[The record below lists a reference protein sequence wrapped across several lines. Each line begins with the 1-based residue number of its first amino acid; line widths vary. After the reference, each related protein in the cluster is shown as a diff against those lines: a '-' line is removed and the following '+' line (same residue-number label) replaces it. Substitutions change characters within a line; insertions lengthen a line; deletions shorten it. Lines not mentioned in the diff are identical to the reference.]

1 MLRLDGVSVAIGPVG
16 ILRSVTMEVGAGQF
30 AGLIGRNG
38 AGKTT
43 LLRTVMGL
51 LPLREGTLALEG
63 VPQLARL
70 AVHGRVKAGI
80 GYMPEDRRLVPG
92 LSAEENVLVPA
103 WSMRAPDW
111 AERLAEIYRA
121 IPEVEA
127 FRDRRALQLSGGQQ
141 KLVALARAMMAGRRL
156 LLLDEPFE
164 GVAPVLARRLAEVIA
179 GLRRTGLTVVLSE
192 SSLDPRPRPARPR
205 LRHRPRRGHGAG
217 LIVTARGGRR
227 GSASACCPASQHPVF
242 GPAANCQLAAAYQD
256 FSGGGSA
263 GGAAG
268 AVRAPQLLCC
278 ASVTRYCCRLSRD
291 WRPPGRTLHANPCRT
306 NMCSG

>member
-1 MLRLDGVSVAIGPVG
+1 MLRLDGVSVSIGPVG

-63 VPQLARL
+63 APQLARL

-103 WSMRAPDW
+103 WSQRAPDW
-111 AERLAEIYRA
+111 AERLAGIYRA

-127 FRDRRALQLSGGQQ
+127 FRDRKALQLSGGQQ

-179 GLRRTGLTVVLSE
+179 GLKQTGLTVVLSE
-192 SSLDPRPRPARPR
+192 SSLTHA
-205 LRHRPRRGHGAG
+205 HG
-217 LIVTARGGRR
+217 LLDR
-227 GSASACCPASQHPVF
+227 VF
-242 GPAANCQLAAAYQD
+242 D
-256 FSGGGSA
+256 IDR
-263 GGAAG
+263 G
-268 AVRAPQLLCC
+268 AVLA
-278 ASVTRYCCRLSRD
+278 RD
-291 WRPPGRTLHANPCRT
+291 
-306 NMCSG
+306 